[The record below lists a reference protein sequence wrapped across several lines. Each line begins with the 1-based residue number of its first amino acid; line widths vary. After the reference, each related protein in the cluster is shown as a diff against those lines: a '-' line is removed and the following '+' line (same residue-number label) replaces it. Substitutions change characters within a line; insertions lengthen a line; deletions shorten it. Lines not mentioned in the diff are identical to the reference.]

1 MTASGTNRLTEGEQ
15 MVRHDISLFTDQDIY
30 LFKEGN
36 HFRLYQKLGSHPMT
50 VAGQEGT
57 YFAVWAP
64 NAKNISVVGDFNGW
78 KTGSHPLAARW
89 DGSGIWEGF
98 IPGIKKGD
106 IYKYHIESNFNNYM
120 VDKGDP
126 YACYWELPPKTASIV
141 WDLDYAWND
150 SGWMGNRHNVNSLN
164 APFAIYEVH
173 PGSWKRVPE
182 EGNRYLNYR
191 ELAHHLADY
200 VKQTGFTH
208 VELLPVMEHPFYGS
222 WGYQTVGYFAPTSR
236 YGTPEDF
243 MYMIDHLHQNGIG
256 VILDWVPSH
265 FPSDC
270 HGLSYFD
277 GTYLYEHQDPKRGY
291 HPEWNSYIYNYGR
304 NEVRNFLISSALF
317 WLDKY
322 HIDGI
327 RVDAVASM
335 LYLDYARKEGEWIP
349 NKYGGN
355 EDLDAITFIKRFNEA
370 VYGSYPGVQTFA
382 EESTAWAMV
391 SRPTHVGGLG
401 FGMKWNMGWMH
412 DTLKFMSKD
421 PIFRKYYHDQI
432 TFSIWYAFSENFM
445 LPLSHD
451 EVVHGKGALI
461 GKMPGDE
468 WQRSANLR
476 LLFGYMYGHPG
487 KKLLFM
493 GCEFSQWK
501 EWDHD
506 ESLEWHALNYRFQ
519 QGIHKWVTDLNHLY
533 RNEPA
538 MHELDFSNEGFEWI
552 DCHDWE
558 ESSISF
564 IRKCH
569 STDEIILVV
578 CNFTP
583 VVRENYRIGV
593 PRGGYWRE
601 VLNSDSGIYSGS
613 GCGNAGGVTA
623 EAVPSQGR
631 EFSLTLKL
639 PPLGILFFKS

>member
-1 MTASGTNRLTEGEQ
+1 
-15 MVRHDISLFTDQDIY
+15 MVRHDITLFTDHDIY

-50 VAGQEGT
+50 VDGQEGT
-57 YFAVWAP
+57 YFALWAP
-64 NAKNISVVGDFNGW
+64 NAKRTAVMGDFNGW
-78 KTGSHPLAARW
+78 DKQSHPLAARW

-98 IPGIKKGD
+98 IAGIKKGFV
-106 IYKYHIESNFNNYM
+106 YKYHIESNFNDYSAE
-120 VDKGDP
+120 KGDP
-126 YACYWELPPKTASIV
+126 YALRWERPPRTASLVWELN
-141 WDLDYAWND
+141 YEWND
-150 SGWMGNRHNVNSLN
+150 REWMNDRHKVNSLS

-173 PGSWKRVPE
+173 IGSWRRVPE

-191 ELAHHLADY
+191 ELAHQLADY

-208 VELLPVMEHPFYGS
+208 VELLPIMEHPFYGS
-222 WGYQTVGYFAPTSR
+222 WGYQTVGHFAPTGR
-236 YGTPEDF
+236 YGPPEDF

-265 FPSDC
+265 FPSDA

-277 GTYLYEHQDPKRGY
+277 GTNLYEHQDPKRGY

-317 WLDKY
+317 WLEKY

-355 EDLDAITFIKRFNEA
+355 EDLDAISFIKRLNEA
-370 VYGSYPGVQTFA
+370 VYTEHPDVQTFA

-412 DTLKFMSKD
+412 DTLKYISKD
-421 PIFRKYYHDQI
+421 PLFRKYHHDQL
-432 TFSIWYAFSENFM
+432 TFSIWYSFSENFM

-476 LLFGYMYGHPG
+476 MLFGYMYGHPG

-493 GCEFSQWK
+493 GGEFSQWK
-501 EWDHD
+501 EWDHE
-506 ESLEWHALNYRFQ
+506 ESLEWHALNYPFQ
-519 QGIHKWVTDLNHLY
+519 RGVQKWVTDLNYLY

-538 MHELDFSNEGFEWI
+538 LHELDFSKEGFEWI

-558 ESSISF
+558 ESTISF
-564 IRKCH
+564 IRKGR
-569 STDEIILVV
+569 STNELILVV

-583 VVRENYRIGV
+583 VVRENYRLGV

-601 VLNSDSGIYSGS
+601 VLNSDAGIYAGS
-613 GCGNAGGVTA
+613 GCGNAGGVMA
-623 EAVPSQGR
+623 EAVQSQGR
-631 EFSLTLKL
+631 DFSLSLKL
-639 PPLGILFFKS
+639 PPLGVLFFKS